1 MKDKQ
6 EFNNYKQ
13 EMHNTKDNKVEEI
26 KNDKVLE
33 IAEEILKKHIE
44 AFKELAK

>member
-6 EFNNYKQ
+6 EFNNYIQDKKDNKA
-13 EMHNTKDNKVEEI
+13 EEIKDNKVI
-26 KNDKVLE
+26 E

>member
-6 EFNNYKQ
+6 EFNNYIQDK
-13 EMHNTKDNKVEEI
+13 KDNKVEEI
-26 KNDKVLE
+26 KDNKVIK